1 MIYIFHFRGPGFG
14 AFKIMREQRKDI
26 FNETTGVLL
35 EDGERWHDI
44 RSKVQQ
50 DLMRP
55 KSAHFYLDEIQEVAD
70 EFIDF
75 IKNQKS
81 DDSTMMN
88 CLPEIYRYTFES
100 ICLISLDARIGCL
113 NVPMDPEIART
124 FKASQRLLGKNKF
137 QASHLSHFSVSLH

>member
-1 MIYIFHFRGPGFG
+1 
-14 AFKIMREQRKDI
+14 MREQRKDI

-70 EFIDF
+70 EFMDF
-75 IKNQKS
+75 IRNQKS

-100 ICLISLDARIGCL
+100 ICLISLDAR
-113 NVPMDPEIART
+113 
-124 FKASQRLLGKNKF
+124 
-137 QASHLSHFSVSLH
+137 